1 MGGDLW
7 GNKSNIFEQ
16 DPSPAVDKAWEAI
29 AHAKYTLMPE
39 AELLK
44 MDFSAEA
51 AVEWPDQPGT
61 YLVEFHAYHVMHCLD
76 VVRKNS
82 YHNFPHY

>member
-16 DPSPAVDKAWEAI
+16 DPSPAVDKAWETI
-29 AHAKYTLMPE
+29 THAKYTLLPE